1 MFYEHKRRN
10 KGVPYEASSRIP
22 FVIRYP
28 GKIKAE
34 KVINKAYVNTDFAPT
49 ILSLMSIKTDA
60 KFHGEDTSADFTSKD
75 KIVDG
80 NRIVHFAQCDGWW
93 AAATDG
99 RYKLIIDKKESPW
112 LIDMKEDPFELKNC
126 YNDADKRTIAQK
138 MQIELMKQLQ
148 EFKGTGLNK
157 KQGYILK

>member
-1 MFYEHKRRN
+1 M
-10 KGVPYEASSRIP
+10 
-22 FVIRYP
+22 
-28 GKIKAE
+28 
-34 KVINKAYVNTDFAPT
+34 NTDFAPT
-49 ILSLMSIKTDA
+49 ILSLMGIKTDV
-60 KFHGEDTSADFTSKD
+60 KFHGKDTSADFTNKD
-75 KIVDG
+75 KIVNG

-99 RYKLIIDKKESPW
+99 RYKLVIDKKESPW

-126 YNDADKRTIAQK
+126 YNDADKKAIAQK
-138 MQIELMKQLQ
+138 MQTELMKQLQ